1 MGTSRLCRD
10 WADPTSSMTLGTEQR
25 RTALSPVVV
34 FDGNVGLIV
43 ETWNKRESIVV
54 CREHRKIFPK
64 TYVVVNYRLA
74 PVF

>member
-1 MGTSRLCRD
+1 M
-10 WADPTSSMTLGTEQR
+10 
-25 RTALSPVVV
+25 VV